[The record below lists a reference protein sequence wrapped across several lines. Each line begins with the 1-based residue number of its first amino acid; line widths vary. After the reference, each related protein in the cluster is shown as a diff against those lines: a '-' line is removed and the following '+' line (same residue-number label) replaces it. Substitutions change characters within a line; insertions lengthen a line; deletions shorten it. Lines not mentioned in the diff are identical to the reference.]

1 VLFQESDV
9 ATFPHTVLVDSN
21 EIAHGQHYTFA
32 NLRAD
37 RRRGGGGSLTV
48 LWKPTNLLWGD
59 YSLAGFE
66 TQAVVERKTLA
77 DLFGTLTHGRERFA
91 AEMEA
96 LSHYLFAAVVVEA
109 NEEDIWRR
117 PPSQA
122 SSKSIHRTVIA
133 YRVRYPVQWVFAAG
147 REFAEKVTFR
157 LLERFWLEQIPE
169 CERKRLRYK

>member
-1 VLFQESDV
+1 VLSQESDV

-37 RRRGGGGSLTV
+37 RRRGGGGFLTV
-48 LWKPTNLLWGD
+48 LWQPANLLWGD

-66 TQAVVERKTLA
+66 KQAVIERKTLA

-91 AEMEA
+91 EEMEA
-96 LSHYLFAAVVVEA
+96 IAQYSFAAVVVEA

-133 YRVRYPVQWVFAAG
+133 YRVRYPVQWVFAAD
-147 REFAEKVTFR
+147 REFAEKTSFR

-169 CERKRLRYK
+169 VDRKRLRYK